1 MTIQRL
7 RTLLPAAMF
16 LLITAPCGVW
26 DAGNYG
32 LSSAMAA
39 ESATRIERFTLPDM
53 HGRDRSLDELA
64 NNKLVVVAFL
74 GVECP
79 LARLYAPRL
88 QELADEYAAKGVGFV
103 AIDSNQQ
110 DSLTDLT
117 GFAQQYGVKFPLLKD
132 RDQSVADQFGAA
144 RTPEVFVLDDQR
156 AIRYRGRIDDQY
168 GQGSSSGYAKT
179 KVTRRDLASALD
191 ELLAGQQVSQPS
203 TQAVGCLIGRKPKV
217 APTGDV
223 TYAKQIASLLENR
236 CVSCHRPGEVGPMA
250 LTDYDEVVGWADMI
264 REVVQAERMPP
275 WTANP
280 EYGHF
285 ANDAR
290 LSDDEKQLLYTWIDN
305 GCPQGDLSEM
315 PKPRVWTD
323 GWQIATPDQVIKMKR
338 PYKVPAEGVVPYQH
352 MILDPGWTEDKWIQQ
367 VEARA
372 GNRAV
377 VHHIIAFVIPP
388 EMIQQITARLLSGR
402 GPGGRGPGGRGPR
415 PDFNRDDSRP
425 SDGDAKPDNKPAE
438 GDVADGAAEEGTAED
453 GAAEAG
459 DHPEG
464 GRRRFAGRD
473 GFRGRGP
480 GGRGPGGRGPEG
492 SVGPGDVGSGLR
504 GGAGGGSFLSSLEAG
519 GGMLTAYVPGS
530 VGTVHE
536 PGVAIFVPKGS
547 RIVLQMHYT
556 PNGTPQEDQSYV
568 GVVFADP
575 ATVKKRARGNAAI
588 NGSFAIPAGDSNY
601 EVTSR
606 VTIPNDQLLEW
617 MSPHMHLRGKAF
629 RFEAKYPDGTSEIL
643 LDVPKYDFNWQL
655 RYVLAEP
662 KKLPAGT
669 VVECIAHFDNSAD
682 NVANPNPNEVVH
694 WGPQTWEE
702 MMIGFFG
709 GVSVADDAQALINR

>member
-1 MTIQRL
+1 MTIRRL
-7 RTLLPAAMF
+7 RTLLPTAMF

-26 DAGNYG
+26 DAGNWNSG
-32 LSSAMAA
+32 NGSAVAA
-39 ESATRIERFTLPDM
+39 EAASRVERFTLPDM

-88 QELADEYAAKGVGFV
+88 QELSDEYAAKGVAFV

-117 GFAQQYGVKFPLLKD
+117 AFAQQYGVKFPLLKD
-132 RDQSVADQFGAA
+132 RDQAVADQFGAA
-144 RTPEVFVLDDQR
+144 RTPEVFVLDGQR
-156 AIRYRGRIDDQY
+156 AVRYRGRIDDQY

-179 KVTRRDLASALD
+179 QITRRDLASALD

-217 APTGDV
+217 IPTGDV

-236 CVSCHRPGEVGPMA
+236 CVSCHRPGEVGPFA
-250 LTDYDEVVGWADMI
+250 LTDYNEVVGWADMI
-264 REVVQAERMPP
+264 REVVQGERMPP

-280 EYGHF
+280 AYGHF

-305 GCPQGDLSEM
+305 GCPQGDLSEL
-315 PKPRVWTD
+315 PKPREWSD

-338 PYKVPAEGVVPYQH
+338 PFKVPAEGVVPYQH

-388 EMIQQITARLLSGR
+388 EMIQQITARLLSG
-402 GPGGRGPGGRGPR
+402 GGRGRGFRPGGGPR
-415 PDFNRDDSRP
+415 PDGDRDQTREA
-425 SDGDAKPDNKPAE
+425 DANANPDDKP
-438 GDVADGAAEEGTAED
+438 ADGAGEEGASED
-453 GAAEAG
+453 G
-459 DHPEG
+459 DRREG
-464 GRRRFAGRD
+464 GRREGARRRFA
-473 GFRGRGP
+473 GRGP
-480 GGRGPGGRGPEG
+480 GGRGPGGPI
-492 SVGPGDVGSGLR
+492 GPGEVGNGLR
-504 GGAGGGSFLSSLEAG
+504 GGAGGGGFLSSLEAG

-536 PGVAIFVPKGS
+536 PGVATFVPKGS

-575 ATVKKRARGNAAI
+575 KTVKKRARGNAAI
-588 NGSFAIPAGDSNY
+588 NGSFAIPAGDDNY

-606 VTIPNDQLLEW
+606 TVIPNDQLLEW

-629 RFEAKYPDGTSEIL
+629 RFEAKYPDGTREIL
-643 LDVPKYDFNWQL
+643 LDVPHYDFNWQL

-669 VVECIAHFDNSAD
+669 VVECVAHFDNSPD

-709 GVSVADDAQALINR
+709 GVSVSDDAQALINR

>member
-1 MTIQRL
+1 
-7 RTLLPAAMF
+7 MF
-16 LLITAPCGVW
+16 LLIAMPVAPWQDDQVV
-26 DAGNYG
+26 
-32 LSSAMAA
+32 AA
-39 ESATRIERFTLPDM
+39 EAASRVERFTLPDM

-88 QELADEYAAKGVGFV
+88 QELSDEYAAKGVAFIAV
-103 AIDSNQQ
+103 DSNQQ
-110 DSLTDLT
+110 DSLTELVA
-117 GFAQQYGVKFPLLKD
+117 FAQQYGLKFPLLKD

-144 RTPEVFVLDDQR
+144 RTPEVFVLDGQR

-179 KVTRRDLASALD
+179 QVTRRDLASALD
-191 ELLAGQQVSQPS
+191 ELLAGNEVSQPS

-217 APTGDV
+217 TPTGDV

-264 REVVQAERMPP
+264 REVVQGERMPP

-285 ANDAR
+285 KNDAR

-305 GCPQGDLSEM
+305 GCPQGDLSEL
-315 PKPRVWTD
+315 PKPRVWSD
-323 GWQIATPDQVIKMKR
+323 GWQISTPDQVIKMKR
-338 PYKVPAEGVVPYQH
+338 PFKVRAEGVVPYQH

-388 EMIQQITARLLSGR
+388 EMIQQITSRLLSGR
-402 GPGGRGPGGRGPR
+402 GPGGRGPR
-415 PDFNRDDSRP
+415 PDFDRDEAQAT
-425 SDGDAKPDNKPAE
+425 DGDAKPDNKPAE
-438 GDVADGAAEEGTAED
+438 GDVADAPEGDAADDSASED
-453 GAAEAG
+453 GDRPEG
-459 DHPEG
+459 GRREG

-473 GFRGRGP
+473 GFRGP
-480 GGRGPGGRGPEG
+480 GGRGPGG
-492 SVGPGDVGSGLR
+492 SIGPGDVGNGLR

-575 ATVKKRARGNAAI
+575 KTVKKRARGNAAI
-588 NGSFAIPAGDSNY
+588 NGSFAIPAGDDNY

-606 VTIPNDQLLEW
+606 TVIPNDQLLKW

-629 RFEAKYPDGTSEIL
+629 RFEAKYPDGTREVL

-655 RYVLAEP
+655 SYVLAEP

-669 VVECIAHFDNSAD
+669 VVECIAHFDNSAE

-709 GVSVADDAQALINR
+709 GVSVEDDAQALISSR

>member
-16 LLITAPCGVW
+16 LLITAPGGIW

-32 LSSAMAA
+32 PSSAMAA
-39 ESATRIERFTLPDM
+39 ESATRIERFMLPDM
-53 HGRDRSLDELA
+53 HGRDRSLDELSS
-64 NNKLVVVAFL
+64 NKLVVVAFL

-88 QELADEYAAKGVGFV
+88 QELSDEYAAKGVAFV

-110 DSLTDLT
+110 DSLTDLVA
-117 GFAQQYGVKFPLLKD
+117 FAQQYGVKFPLLKD

-144 RTPEVFVLDDQR
+144 RTPEVFVLDGQR

-217 APTGDV
+217 SPTGDV

-264 REVVQAERMPP
+264 REVVQGERMPP
-275 WTANP
+275 WNANP

-305 GCPQGDLSEM
+305 GCPQGDLSEL
-315 PKPRVWTD
+315 PKPREWSD

-338 PYKVPAEGVVPYQH
+338 PFKVPAEGVVPYQH

-402 GPGGRGPGGRGPR
+402 GPGGRGPGGHGPGSRGP
-415 PDFNRDDSRP
+415 
-425 SDGDAKPDNKPAE
+425 
-438 GDVADGAAEEGTAED
+438 
-453 GAAEAG
+453 
-459 DHPEG
+459 G
-464 GRRRFAGRD
+464 GH
-473 GFRGRGP
+473 GP
-480 GGRGPGGRGPEG
+480 GGRGPGGPIGP
-492 SVGPGDVGSGLR
+492 SDVGSGLR
-504 GGAGGGSFLSSLEAG
+504 GGAGGGGFLSSLEAG

-536 PGVAIFVPKGS
+536 PGVATFVPKGS

-575 ATVKKRARGNAAI
+575 KTVKKRARGNAAI
-588 NGSFAIPAGDSNY
+588 NGSFAIPAGDDNY

-606 VTIPNDQLLEW
+606 TVIPNDQLLEW

-629 RFEAKYPDGTSEIL
+629 RFVAKYPDGTSEIL

-709 GVSVADDAQALINR
+709 GVSVEDDAAPLINR

>member
-1 MTIQRL
+1 MTIRRL
-7 RTLLPAAMF
+7 RTLLPTAMF

-26 DAGNYG
+26 DAGNG
-32 LSSAMAA
+32 PAASAVAA
-39 ESATRIERFTLPDM
+39 ESASRVERFTLPDM
-53 HGRDRSLDELA
+53 HGRDRSLDELS

-88 QELADEYAAKGVGFV
+88 QELSDEYAAKGVAFV

-110 DSLTDLT
+110 DSLTDLSA
-117 GFAQQYGVKFPLLKD
+117 FAQQYGVKFPLLKD
-132 RDQSVADQFGAA
+132 RDQAVADQFGAA
-144 RTPEVFVLDDQR
+144 RTPEVFVLDGQR

-217 APTGDV
+217 SPTGDV
-223 TYAKQIASLLENR
+223 TYAKQIASLLENH
-236 CVSCHRPGEVGPMA
+236 CVSCHRPGEVGPFA

-264 REVVQAERMPP
+264 REVVNAERMPP

-280 EYGHF
+280 AYGHF

-305 GCPQGDLSEM
+305 GCPQGDLSEL
-315 PKPRVWTD
+315 PKPREWSD

-338 PYKVPAEGVVPYQH
+338 PFKVPAEGVVPYQH

-402 GPGGRGPGGRGPR
+402 GPGGRGPGGRGP
-415 PDFNRDDSRP
+415 
-425 SDGDAKPDNKPAE
+425 
-438 GDVADGAAEEGTAED
+438 
-453 GAAEAG
+453 
-459 DHPEG
+459 G
-464 GRRRFAGRD
+464 GRGL
-473 GFRGRGP
+473 
-480 GGRGPGGRGPEG
+480 GGRGPGGPI
-492 SVGPGDVGSGLR
+492 GPGEVGSGLR
-504 GGAGGGSFLSSLEAG
+504 GGAGGGGFLSSLEAG

-536 PGVAIFVPKGS
+536 PGVATFVPKGS

-575 ATVKKRARGNAAI
+575 KTVKKRARGNAAI
-588 NGSFAIPAGDSNY
+588 NGSFAIPAGDDNY

-606 VTIPNDQLLEW
+606 TVIPNDQLLEW

-629 RFEAKYPDGTSEIL
+629 RFVAKYPDGTSEIL

-709 GVSVADDAQALINR
+709 GVSVEDDAAPLINR